1 MLQHVIGLGTPCG
14 YCRVQTRGI
23 VATVSR
29 VVRAGRGFKTQEL
42 RRSLTTTHHPVLEG
56 ISEAMLAPPLPP
68 SPLLDVYNA
77 NLLSP
82 PRPLF
87 PFPPP
92 PPPAIYVCSS
102 AIPDVDVLT
111 RNVVDILEFE
121 QIPKVCVVGHSYGSF
136 VASRLNMAYR
146 CGVCVWG
153 RGEINCGAVQ

>member
-1 MLQHVIGLGTPCG
+1 MSTT
-14 YCRVQTRGI
+14 QTC
-23 VATVSR
+23 
-29 VVRAGRGFKTQEL
+29 F
-42 RRSLTTTHHPVLEG
+42 H
-56 ISEAMLAPPLPP
+56 
-68 SPLLDVYNA
+68 
-77 NLLSP
+77 P

-92 PPPAIYVCSS
+92 PPPAISVCSS

-153 RGEINCGAVQ
+153 GGDQCGSTVEYSSLQYSTSIVQYTRSTVQVAICFSQLRLLRGQQAQHGLQAGMSQTCFIAQYGTSYSSVL